1 MAVVNGNC
9 VSLTRYL
16 KYRLIASRD
25 EDGMVLLSRDFDN
38 LAGVVEVFDEPF
50 RTLEILAR
58 RLPAPHVL
66 WLGLFAG
73 GRGLGTG
80 ARIRALGNS

>member
-9 VSLTRYL
+9 VGLARYL
-16 KYRLIASRD
+16 EYRLVASRN
-25 EDGMVLLSRDFDN
+25 EDGMVLLSRNFDN

-50 RTLEILAR
+50 RTLEILAG

-80 ARIRALGNS
+80 ARIRARRNS